1 MIDSHA
7 HLNDPVYDVDSVVSR
22 MKEDGL
28 SKIVVV
34 GFDMPSS
41 RRAHELAQKY
51 EDLYCA
57 VGVHPDD
64 CLNLTDENIE
74 ELVKLCIS
82 PKTVAFGEIGLDY
95 HHDTDRNVQKEALV
109 RQLYAVK
116 RTGLP
121 AVFHLREA
129 YEDMDGIL
137 AEHRDCLT
145 AGAVMHCFSG
155 SKESAV
161 KYLDMG
167 FYISFSGAITFRN
180 AVKCM
185 DVIRTVPLDRMLIE
199 TDCPYLTPV
208 PHRGELNYPAYVKYQ
223 AQRIAEVLS
232 LPPQKIEEITEQNA
246 YNIFKKMRGGQ

>member
-7 HLNDPVYDVDSVVSR
+7 HLNDERYDVDRIVGD
-22 MKEDGL
+22 MKKDGL

-41 RRAHELAQKY
+41 YRAHELAARY
-51 EDLYCA
+51 DELYCA

-64 CLNLTDENIE
+64 CLGLSDGQIE
-74 ELVKLCIS
+74 ELVELCAH

-95 HHDTDRNVQKEALV
+95 HHDTDREVQKEALI
-109 RQLYAVK
+109 RQLKAVK

-129 YEDMDGIL
+129 YLDMDKIL
-137 AEHRDCLT
+137 LQYGDCLT
-145 AGAVMHCFSG
+145 GGAVMHCFSG
-155 SKESAV
+155 SRESAI

-167 FYISFSGAITFRN
+167 MYISFSGAITFRN
-180 AVKCM
+180 AVRCEE
-185 DVIRTVPLDRMLIE
+185 VIKAVPLDRMLIE

-208 PHRGELNYPAYVKYQ
+208 PHRGEVNYPAYVKYQ
-223 AQRIAEVLS
+223 AQRIADVLGRAAEE
-232 LPPQKIEEITEQNA
+232 IEEITEQNA
-246 YNIFKKMRGGQ
+246 YNIFKKMKRG